1 MTQTRRLSALSIF
14 GLICLIAI
22 VVLAS
27 LLLWAPPDGKERAQL
42 MQFFGRLHPLAVHLP
57 IALVL
62 LVPVIE
68 IVGRNRRFAYLRSS
82 STFVLGLATLSAIL
96 AAGLGWSLARS
107 GGYSGSI
114 VVQHMWSG
122 FLVVFGVWL
131 CWAWRASTDVPVHKL
146 YAVGLAVTA
155 GAVCFAGYRGGQL
168 TQGVNHLTEF
178 MPAPLAGLLGVSNP
192 LDAPANSPYGGR
204 GTFYGAHIQPIFAQH
219 CVTCH
224 GRNKHKGNL
233 RLDSFEAVMRGGKH
247 GAAIKAGDAKSS
259 EILRRVTLP
268 SSDRDFMPP
277 ERSPLS
283 PADVRL
289 IEAWVTS
296 GASGTA
302 PAETVLNNVA
312 MGDLKAPVEVSFPD
326 VDPVSVEKQRAS
338 LEPVVA
344 KLQQQLPNVVEYQ
357 SRGTSDL
364 AVNAGWLKSQ
374 FGDSQLA
381 ALSPVAEH
389 IVSADFSGT
398 SITDRSANGIGAM
411 KRLRALR
418 LMHTRITDSG
428 VQALASLSE
437 LETLNLFDTPVTP
450 TSLAVLARLPGL
462 KHIYVGQTKIPA
474 GGPLPDTIKQ
484 KLVF

>member
-14 GLICLIAI
+14 GLICFIAI
-22 VVLAS
+22 AVLAS
-27 LLLWAPPDGKERAQL
+27 LLLWAPPDGKERVQL

-57 IALVL
+57 IALL
-62 LVPVIE
+62 ILVPVIE
-68 IVGRNRRFAYLRSS
+68 IVGRNRRFAYLLPSS
-82 STFVLGLATLSAIL
+82 DFILAVATLSAI
-96 AAGLGWSLARS
+96 AAAALGWSLARS

-114 VVQHMWSG
+114 IVQHMWSG
-122 FLVVFGVWL
+122 MLVVFGAWL
-131 CWAWRASTDVPVHKL
+131 CWALRVSTDSTSPKL
-146 YAVGLAVTA
+146 YIFGLAVTV

-168 TQGVNHLTEF
+168 TQGENHLTEY

-192 LDAPANSPYGGR
+192 LEAPTNSRYGGR

-224 GRNKHKGNL
+224 GRNKHKANL

-259 EILRRVTLP
+259 EILRRVSLA
-268 SSDRDFMPP
+268 SSDNDFMPP

-283 PADVRL
+283 PAEIKL

-302 PAETVLNNVA
+302 PAGAINNVA
-312 MGDLKAPVEVSFPD
+312 VNDLKAPVQVTFPD
-326 VDPVSVEKQRAS
+326 IDPVSVEKQRAS

-364 AVNAGWLKSQ
+364 AVNAGWFKSQ

-381 ALSPVAEH
+381 ALSPLAEH
-389 IVSADFSGT
+389 IVAADFSGT

-411 KRLRALR
+411 KRLRVLR

-437 LETLNLFDTPVTP
+437 LETLNLFDTRVTS
-450 TSLAVLARLPGL
+450 TSLDVLARLPGL

-474 GGPLPDTIKQ
+474 GGSVPDTLKQ